1 MLKIDA
7 AELNYRELNQQ
18 IRNCYQTQKQIEIIN
33 LNGQRYL
40 ATGLRG
46 GNVKLK
52 ITGTIGNN
60 LAAFAEELEI
70 IAHGDVQDGV
80 GNTMNS
86 GTIEIHGNAGDIAG
100 YAMRGGKLWIGGDAG
115 YRCGIHMKAFEERQ
129 PTIIIK
135 GRCGDFLGEYMAGGV
150 IVVLGLGSS
159 KPPTGRYTGTGM
171 HGGVIYLRGR
181 VPEELLA
188 PEVERAEISGEDV
201 LKAVPDLAS
210 FLKTFA
216 IDRETIAAA
225 PFLRLTPKGKRPYGK
240 LYAH

>member
-7 AELNYRELNQQ
+7 GELNYRELNQQ
-18 IRNCYQTQKQIEIIN
+18 IRDSQKNQKMIEIIN
-33 LNGQRYL
+33 VNGQRYL

-46 GNVKLK
+46 GNLKLR
-52 ITGTIGNN
+52 IAGTIGNN

-70 IAHGDVQDGV
+70 VAHGDVQDGV

-115 YRCGIHMKAFEERQ
+115 YRCGIHMKAFGDRL
-129 PTIIIK
+129 PSIIIK
-135 GRCGDFLGEYMAGGV
+135 GRSGDFLGEYMAGGV
-150 IVVLGLGSS
+150 IVVLGLESS

-171 HGGVIYLRGR
+171 HGGAIYLRGR
-181 VPEELLA
+181 VSEELLA
-188 PEVERAEISGEDV
+188 PEVERTEISGREV
-201 LKAVPDLAS
+201 LEAVPELSS

-216 IDRETIAAA
+216 IDLETIAES
-225 PFLRLTPKGKRPYGK
+225 PFLRLTPKDKRPYGK